1 MKKLSL
7 VTIILGLGLAY
18 GATDFSKMTTEELLN
33 IRGKVTVEDREA
45 FRAELKS
52 RLSQLSP
59 QQKEKLGLSHGHDK
73 NDKMEGHKDNHEH
86 NGKNSQHQTNAEFF
100 EKAGFGNGH
109 SKGNKHETNAEFF
122 ERAGFG
128 DGHGGGHGG
137 GEGGHGGG
145 DGGEGGHGG
154 GDGCGGGDG
163 GGHH

>member
-7 VTIILGLGLAY
+7 VAIILGLGLAY

-33 IRGKVTVEDREA
+33 LRGKVAVEDREA

-59 QQKEKLGLSHGHDK
+59 QQKEKLGLAHGHDK

-86 NGKNSQHQTNAEFF
+86 NGKNSQHQTNAEFFEKACLENGHSKGNKHETNAEFF

-128 DGHGGGHGG
+128 DGHGGGQ
-137 GEGGHGGG
+137 
-145 DGGEGGHGG
+145 
-154 GDGCGGGDG
+154 GGGDG